1 MRIGASIVLEDKRRG
16 EWIFGKIKFLHRY
29 SSFRKMLETEG
40 VENMLP
46 FIRPGDVDGGVRI
59 YESFPGGR
67 GVLREGCVAIGIDV
81 LKNNFGEIIKR
92 KSSAQKDEVKKS
104 YLEKRK
110 RTDIFEEETEKVV
123 SKKSDGLDHKD
134 YFAESK

>member
-1 MRIGASIVLEDKRRG
+1 
-16 EWIFGKIKFLHRY
+16 
-29 SSFRKMLETEG
+29 MLEREG

-46 FIRPGDVDGGVRI
+46 FIRPGDIDGDVRI

-67 GVLREGCVAIGIDV
+67 GVLREGSVAIGIKV
-81 LKNNFGEIIKR
+81 QKNNFGEVIKQTPSVP
-92 KSSAQKDEVKKS
+92 KEEVQKS

-110 RTDIFEEETEKVV
+110 RDDILEEKTEKVV
-123 SKKSDGLDHKD
+123 SKKSDDLNHRD